1 MSNVFTL
8 DAIREA
14 AEKKFGST
22 IIQVGEVAVELLN
35 PVRLAKE
42 VRAEFEKVQEEL
54 EADGADQQEILS
66 RCLRLVAKAPHQAE
80 ALLAAI
86 GDDLGL
92 LVSTFEHYAGSQEAG
107 EASASA
113 S

>member
-1 MSNVFTL
+1 MSEFSL

-22 IIQVGEVAVELLN
+22 IIKVGEVAVELLN
-35 PVRLAKE
+35 PVRLKKE
-42 VRAEFEKVQEEL
+42 LRDELTKVQSDL
-54 EADGADQQEILS
+54 DKDDADQQAILS
-66 RCLRLVAKAPHQAE
+66 RCIRLVAKTADQAE
-80 ALLAAI
+80 TLLAAI

-92 LVSTFEHYAGSQEAG
+92 LVSTFEHYAGAQESG